1 MKKFFS
7 LFLAALMLMSVLA
20 GCAKEVDEQIDAE
33 TESTETEA
41 KKDTPAD
48 NGDGE
53 DVDTPFD
60 ESSVTGTKFPI
71 NNTASWF
78 KKLDPR
84 MEATAD
90 HVTCD
95 WSASG
100 IEFVANCKGDV
111 TFHINAN
118 AAKYQETQGCY
129 FRAYVDG
136 DVYMNGNSP
145 YYEVSGSKI
154 TLKDLP
160 EGEHTIRIVK
170 ATGYQLALAE
180 LVSVYLTGTVND
192 TAPADKDLF
201 IEFVGDSIS
210 CGWGLIGTHDGKY
223 TSQDATLAYPY
234 LLASALN
241 ADYSILG
248 VSGQGIATGNPQI
261 DNAYKYASIKRS
273 TATEYGFE
281 RKADIVVINADTN
294 DAWRSQPVPEKVFID
309 EYKALV
315 EYVRAK
321 NGDETKIILVCGM
334 IKTTYAEA
342 ISNLV
347 TELGGEDEN
356 YYYFKATTCKGEYG
370 GHPNEAENISYTGF
384 LKDLITG
391 NDPTKYPQLTTSL
404 YSQDF
409 SSDDGHVKKIYGG
422 AMNWTLEGG
431 VLNIPNVGWGSS
443 TGPALNPFL
452 QIVDRSIFADVPD
465 KYMIEME
472 LDIKKHNT
480 ISIMLNGSVDA
491 STDTTYT
498 TRTGAAVIQFKIDGD
513 AKDEISN
520 LNDGT
525 KRFYV
530 RTGYVDNNACT
541 IASAYGAPIYTIP
554 QGATSATFKISI
566 VVDSSVQNGCNIHIF
581 INETYISTRSFEG
594 DKFDVTSNSYV
605 SLWAQESSLTIDNL
619 KVLKID

>member
-20 GCAKEVDEQIDAE
+20 GCAKEVDEQADSE

-111 TFHINAN
+111 TFNINVN
-118 AAKYQETQGCY
+118 ATKYQETQGCY

-136 DVYMNGNSP
+136 EEYLNGTSP

-154 TLKDLP
+154 TLKGLP

-180 LVSVYLTGTVND
+180 LVSVYLTGTVNE
-192 TAPADKDLF
+192 TAPANKDLF

-273 TATEYGFE
+273 TAAEYGFE
-281 RKADIVVINADTN
+281 RKADIVVINADTK
-294 DAWRSQPVPEKVFID
+294 DAWRSQPIPEDVFIA

-321 NGDETKIILVCGM
+321 NGDEAKIILVCGM
-334 IKTTYAEA
+334 IKTNYAEK
-342 ISNLV
+342 ISDLV

-356 YYYFKATTCKGEYG
+356 YYYFKATTCAGEYG
-370 GHPNEAENISYTGF
+370 GHPNEAENISYTSF
-384 LKDLITG
+384 LKDIITG
-391 NDPTKYPQLTTSL
+391 NDPSKYPQLTTSL
-404 YSQDF
+404 YAQDF
-409 SSDDGHVKKIYGG
+409 SSAENHGIANLYGG
-422 AMNWTLEGG
+422 NMAWTVENGK
-431 VLNIPNVGWGSS
+431 LNIPSTAWGN
-443 TGPALNPFL
+443 GPFVQL
-452 QIVDRSIFADVPD
+452 VDRSVFANAPE
-465 KYMIEME
+465 KYMIEMD
-472 LDIKKHNT
+472 LDIST
-480 ISIMLNGSVDA
+480 IGNLSFMFNGSASSASDTSYKREDA
-491 STDTTYT
+491 
-498 TRTGAAVIQFKIDGD
+498 AILQFKLDGE
-513 AKDEISN
+513 ATGNISD
-520 LNDGT
+520 LTG
-525 KRFYV
+525 KRFYF
-530 RTGYVDNNACT
+530 RAGYFDNGTQT
-541 IASAYGAPIYTIP
+541 INGAKWYGPAYTIP
-554 QGATSATFKISI
+554 QDATSATFKLSI
-566 VVDSSVQNGCNIHIF
+566 VVDSTDANGCNMHVF
-581 INETYISTRSFEG
+581 INETYIFTRLLE
-594 DKFDVTSNSYV
+594 KNEFDVTANSYV
-605 SLWAQESSLTIDNL
+605 SVWAQSSALTIDNL
-619 KVLKID
+619 KVCKIN